1 MKKTEC
7 TVDRDNPVYSY
18 NEHRILPPKSRSTAF
33 RLVDPLRACHPMTL
47 QRGSIILKVMIMK
60 NETTSLDRIFL
71 PEKNGTKAQSVTFIF
86 YESKRNIDMK
96 DGDRYNNA
104 IAIIKI

>member
-1 MKKTEC
+1 
-7 TVDRDNPVYSY
+7 
-18 NEHRILPPKSRSTAF
+18 
-33 RLVDPLRACHPMTL
+33 
-47 QRGSIILKVMIMK
+47 MK